1 MAERAGERI
10 TSPCCSVR
18 PSGILRPDGTRPV
31 LGHREVWRQCEV
43 PNHGSC
49 QAWINLCLDSCY
61 RSRIQDS
68 RSLSL
73 FTKGRS
79 FKAPGRPHLF
89 LSQQKSEGFLEF
101 TLNILL
107 TPYNLHFNCSET
119 WPWCHLFWVPRV
131 WVFVGAQ
138 EGAHGYHRMINT
150 EEAAGNRTS
159 SWGQAGSG

>member
-18 PSGILRPDGTRPV
+18 SSGVLWPDGTRPV
-31 LGHREVWRQCEV
+31 LGHQEVWRQCEV

-49 QAWINLCLDSCY
+49 HVWINLCLDSCY

-73 FTKGRS
+73 FAKGRS
-79 FKAPGRPHLF
+79 FKAPGRPRLF

-101 TLNILL
+101 ALNTLL
-107 TPYNLHFNCSET
+107 TPYNLHFNRSET
-119 WPWCHLFWVPRV
+119 WP
-131 WVFVGAQ
+131 
-138 EGAHGYHRMINT
+138 
-150 EEAAGNRTS
+150 
-159 SWGQAGSG
+159 